1 MHNPAPHEHGHS
13 AGEFS
18 MTADEVICQQ
28 FVELITDYFEGTLA
42 PRTISQIEE
51 HLVMCDWCVTYL
63 EQMQLTIRALRDLQE
78 PVSAEPPPA
87 VLAAVR
93 ERQRTGG

>member
-1 MHNPAPHEHGHS
+1 MHNPAPRKDGS
-13 AGEFS
+13 LASEFDV
-18 MTADEVICQQ
+18 TADEVTCQQ
-28 FVELITDYFEGTLA
+28 LVELITDYFEGTLA

-78 PVSAEPPPA
+78 PTSAEAPPA

-93 ERQRTGG
+93 ERQGTGG

>member
-1 MHNPAPHEHGHS
+1 VHNPAPHEHGQS

-18 MTADEVICQQ
+18 VTADEVTCQQ

-63 EQMQLTIRALRDLQE
+63 EQMQLTILALRDLHE
-78 PVSAEPPPA
+78 PISAEPPPA
-87 VLAAVR
+87 VLTAVQ
-93 ERQRTGG
+93 ERQRTGA